1 MSETSQKIC
10 REIWDTVYRPSLW
23 ERAFAGL
30 FIGGGLAFVFALC
43 LWNERLKPG
52 KYCLALIRTLSQG
65 PAWVVLTAAGVICL
79 AAAAA
84 VYFARVKNA
93 PTVWN
98 DPRFAAACR
107 RKISARL
114 RERGIDSWRKFDLL
128 LAEIEASLEKNQT
141 EKEQRIRNASRAF
154 FLCAWVPMGFL
165 FAQTFGKVYGQA
177 FSGDAAQLQREMEA
191 MLEFTITVVGY
202 AIALGVAAIGISWVV
217 TSALQVSVAGKIN
230 QKQCVVAYL
239 KEMRYQASGE
249 TDCPRRQTGPRVR
262 GRARRKNTRGGP
274 LPGVE

>member
-1 MSETSQKIC
+1 MGG
-10 REIWDTVYRPSLW
+10 
-23 ERAFAGL
+23 AGRRRRRL
-30 FIGGGLAFVFALC
+30 SGRGGGGPFLAGQKCADGV
-43 LWNERLKPG
+43 ER
-52 KYCLALIRTLSQG
+52 
-65 PAWVVLTAAGVICL
+65 PAVCSGLPPKDQHPAAGTGHRQL
-79 AAAAA
+79 AKVRSVAGG
-84 VYFARVKNA
+84 
-93 PTVWN
+93 
-98 DPRFAAACR
+98 D
-107 RKISARL
+107 
-114 RERGIDSWRKFDLL
+114 RGFP
-128 LAEIEASLEKNQT
+128 EKNQT
-141 EKEQRIRNASRAF
+141 EKEQRIRNASKAF

-177 FSGDAAQLQREMEA
+177 FSGDAAQIQREMEA

-249 TDCPRRQTGPRVR
+249 TGCPRRQTRPRAR

>member
-1 MSETSQKIC
+1 MSETSRKIC
-10 REIWDTVYRPSLW
+10 REIWDAVYRPSLW
-23 ERAFAGL
+23 ERMFAGL
-30 FIGGGLAFVFALC
+30 FIGGGLAFVFTFY
-43 LWNERLKPG
+43 LWNERLKPS
-52 KYCLALIRTLSQG
+52 KYCFALIRTLSQG
-65 PAWVVLTAAGVICL
+65 PAWAVL
-79 AAAAA
+79 AAAGAVCLVAA
-84 VYFARVKNA
+84 VAVHFWRVKNA

-114 RERGIDSWRKFDLL
+114 RERGINTKKKFDML
-128 LAEIEASLEKNQT
+128 LAEIETSLERDQE

-154 FLCAWVPMGFL
+154 FLCAWVPIGFL
-165 FAQTFGKVYGQA
+165 LAQTFGKVYDQTT
-177 FSGDAAQLQREMEA
+177 FSGNAAQVQREMEA

-217 TSALQVSVAGKIN
+217 TSALQVSVTGKIN

-249 TDCPRRQTGPRVR
+249 TDCPRRQTRPRVR
-262 GRARRKNTRGGP
+262 RRARRKST
-274 LPGVE
+274 LPGTE